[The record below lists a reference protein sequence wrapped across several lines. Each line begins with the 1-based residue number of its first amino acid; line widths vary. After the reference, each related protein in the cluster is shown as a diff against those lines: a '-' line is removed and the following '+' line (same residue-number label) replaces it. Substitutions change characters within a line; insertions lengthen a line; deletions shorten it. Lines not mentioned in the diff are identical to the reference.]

1 MQLMLPQKN
10 DDINFEYNHVTYKT
24 QGKLNQ
30 IVQSKK
36 HSQNHM
42 TQLPYSI
49 NIQNTSARVPL
60 KIITDG
66 NQYENNNRFIIIL
79 MTMCYSGHQVDLI
92 SIWKERTQMSSYPQQ
107 FKEHYKHS

>member
-1 MQLMLPQKN
+1 MLPQKN
-10 DDINFEYNHVTYKT
+10 DDINFEYNHVTYT
-24 QGKLNQ
+24 GQGKLNQ

-79 MTMCYSGHQVDLI
+79 MTMCYSGLSGGSHIYLEGKNSNVLI
-92 SIWKERTQMSSYPQQ
+92 SATVQGAL
-107 FKEHYKHS
+107 